1 MKSDE
6 EQVSTAGTETREDEE
21 LSQELT
27 RHKQIF
33 YLQFFRFLARVL
45 ALLTAIVVEIALL
58 SLVLFADLVVFH
70 GATIPIRGIDVPILR
85 LTEVLIGIELLRSG
99 VKVMLADDPELR
111 KVET

>member
-1 MKSDE
+1 VKSDE

-33 YLQFFRFLARVL
+33 YLQFFRFLA
-45 ALLTAIVVEIALL
+45 LLTAIVVEIALL

-70 GATIPIRGIDVPILR
+70 GVTIPIRGIDVPILR